1 MREIICLQI
10 GQCGNQV
17 GSRFWELLCE
27 EHSIQHDGSLT
38 AATELQKEMLTVYF
52 NMLET
57 GRLIPRSVLVDLE
70 PGPLNSIRCGS
81 LGKLFH
87 PDSFIAGSEG
97 TGNNWAKGFHTD
109 GSELLDNIFDVVRRE
124 AENCDCLQGFQVSH
138 SLGGGTGSGLGTRII
153 GNLREEYPDA
163 MVASFSVTPSPK
175 VSEAVV
181 EPYNA
186 TLAVEQ
192 LVVYLNHLISVVMS
206 GATTCFRFPGQVNA
220 DLRKLA
226 VNMIPFPRLHFF
238 LTGFAPLFAPELY
251 QQLFNPSN
259 MMVACD
265 PRNGR
270 YMTTAAIFRGRVSLS
285 EVEMETASVRNAWS
299 SHFLPWI
306 PNGMKVATCNIAPLG
321 LKTSATFMGNS
332 TSIQEL
338 FKRIASQFKAMFSRK
353 AFLHKFTEEGLEES
367 EFSEAYSSI
376 LDLIS
381 EYQCYQEGS
390 EDALNQAMK
399 FAVVFDQLKYT
410 TLISKV
416 NKESRAEE
424 NSPHSFKLKMEAAVS
439 EAPMEIETTKAR
451 HVGVR
456 PRRLLRR
463 QPTGKKLKPEDY
475 RRIPVPAHR
484 YNPLRENWVK
494 IYSPIVEHLK
504 LQIRFNTRSR
514 NVEIRLSP
522 ETGNIQNLQ
531 KAADFVRAF
540 VLGFS
545 VDVRACFADQLCTT
559 DALALVRLDDLF
571 VESFEVHDVKPL
583 KGDHLSRAIGRIAGK
598 DGRTKFTIEN
608 ATRTRI
614 VVADSKIHIL
624 GSYENIRYARNAIC
638 SLILGEYF
646 SYSDL
651 FDVLFQQVVHRRKF
665 MVRLDRCRLA

>member
-192 LVVYLNHLISVVMS
+192 LVVCSDETFCIDNEALYDICLRSLKLAKPTFADLNHLISVVMS

-238 LTGFAPLFAPELY
+238 LTGFAPLFAP
-251 QQLFNPSN
+251 
-259 MMVACD
+259 
-265 PRNGR
+265 
-270 YMTTAAIFRGRVSLS
+270 
-285 EVEMETASVRNAWS
+285 
-299 SHFLPWI
+299 
-306 PNGMKVATCNIAPLG
+306 
-321 LKTSATFMGNS
+321 
-332 TSIQEL
+332 
-338 FKRIASQFKAMFSRK
+338 AMFSRK

-399 FAVVFDQLKYT
+399 
-410 TLISKV
+410 
-416 NKESRAEE
+416 
-424 NSPHSFKLKMEAAVS
+424 
-439 EAPMEIETTKAR
+439 
-451 HVGVR
+451 
-456 PRRLLRR
+456 
-463 QPTGKKLKPEDY
+463 
-475 RRIPVPAHR
+475 
-484 YNPLRENWVK
+484 
-494 IYSPIVEHLK
+494 
-504 LQIRFNTRSR
+504 
-514 NVEIRLSP
+514 
-522 ETGNIQNLQ
+522 
-531 KAADFVRAF
+531 
-540 VLGFS
+540 
-545 VDVRACFADQLCTT
+545 
-559 DALALVRLDDLF
+559 
-571 VESFEVHDVKPL
+571 
-583 KGDHLSRAIGRIAGK
+583 
-598 DGRTKFTIEN
+598 
-608 ATRTRI
+608 
-614 VVADSKIHIL
+614 
-624 GSYENIRYARNAIC
+624 
-638 SLILGEYF
+638 
-646 SYSDL
+646 
-651 FDVLFQQVVHRRKF
+651 
-665 MVRLDRCRLA
+665 